1 MAYSYVRYTS
11 TGGQIYNVP
20 FPYLDADHVKVLI
33 NGVET
38 SAFTWSDG
46 ATIHLDDAPAVG
58 ATITVKRETPRDG
71 MDYSFSAQPRLKG
84 EDLDNALLQV
94 YYIGLEGIDAADPSF
109 MAPFINAAQAAQ
121 AAAELAEATAEAAA
135 ANAKTAETN
144 AEAAQAAAEAAAALA
159 AQYTGSAGAFLEKL
173 AAVVYIHVKGDNV

>member
-11 TGGQIYNVP
+11 TGGQSYNVP

-84 EDLDNALLQV
+84 GDLDNALLQV
-94 YYIGLEGIDAADPSF
+94 YYIGLEGIDGADPSF
-109 MAPFINAAQAAQ
+109 MAPFISEAQAAQ
-121 AAAELAEATAEAAA
+121 AAAELAEA
-135 ANAKTAETN
+135 N
-144 AEAAQAAAEAAAALA
+144 AEAAESAAAGHVSDAQTYAGNAQTAQGLAEDAQDAAETAQGLAEAAR
-159 AQYTGSAGAFLEKL
+159 
-173 AAVVYIHVKGDNV
+173 D